1 MNKTSIII
9 ALVVLL
15 AALSFVGGI
24 FTHRAFSRSAG
35 PQIDTVYLS
44 THTEQID
51 HPFPVSREPAP
62 ESIPS
67 VTIKKEELLPT
78 KDTATV
84 QVRPTV
90 STFTDTLPSGASYK
104 IQTSGIGT
112 AIENISLSWP
122 EKNILKTVPFKGWTV
137 DAVGQGLL
145 TDFSKEGVSGFVGVQ
160 VGYTSDRFSFGI
172 GPGALWSRPP
182 GAASHQTSLALTMN
196 VKVNLY
202 RFRK

>member
-1 MNKTSIII
+1 MNKTKIILI
-9 ALVVLL
+9 LFGLL
-15 AALSFVGGI
+15 IALSFVGGI
-24 FTHRAFSRSAG
+24 FTHRALSRSDTPPADTLYI
-35 PQIDTVYLS
+35 PQIEYV
-44 THTEQID
+44 D

-67 VTIKKEELLPT
+67 VTIKKEEILPT
-78 KDTATV
+78 EDTTTV

-112 AIENISLSWP
+112 TIENIALSWP
-122 EKNILKTVPFKGWTV
+122 QREIVKPVPFRGWTV

-145 TDFSKEGVSGFVGVQ
+145 TDFSKEGMSGFVGVQ